1 MKRPG
6 PVNRRE
12 RIGPLARGL
21 VIAGTAFAL
30 VQPLQGANSTQA
42 KLDARIAE
50 LKAKSAELVASE
62 RARLAALSPQQRLSA
77 PPAIWRVPDAIG
89 TFRDCVR
96 CPEMVVIPAG
106 EFTMGSPDAEAFRG
120 AETQHRVTIAAPF
133 AIGKFEITFD
143 QWGACVKDGGCN
155 AYRPDDQHWGRGK
168 HPAIDISWENA
179 KAYVSWLSRKTGK
192 PYRLL
197 SEAEWEY
204 AARAGTTTAY
214 ATGSTISP
222 RQANYDGS
230 GDGSGPSAAN
240 RQRTLPVGSFPANG
254 FGLYDMQGN
263 VSQWVEDCW
272 HDDYTA
278 AAPTDGSAWLTG
290 DCNGRVLRG
299 GSWGDSEIELR
310 AAARTGEYKDNSSF
324 NDGLRIARSL

>member
-1 MKRPG
+1 
-6 PVNRRE
+6 VNRRKIIE
-12 RIGPLARGL
+12 GLGPPARGL
-21 VIAGTAFAL
+21 IIACTILAL
-30 VQPLQGANSTQA
+30 VQPLQGAGPTRA
-42 KLDARIAE
+42 KLDARIVE

-62 RARLAALSPQQRLSA
+62 RARPADLSPQQRLSA
-77 PPAIWRVPDAIG
+77 PPTIWRVPGAIS

-106 EFTMGSPDAEAFRG
+106 EFTMGSPVSEPFRG
-120 AETQHRVTIAAPF
+120 AETQHRVTITAPF
-133 AIGKFEITFD
+133 AVSKFEITFE
-143 QWGACVKDGGCN
+143 QWGACVKDGGCDS
-155 AYRPDDQHWGRGK
+155 YRPDDQHWGRGK
-168 HPAIDISWENA
+168 RPVIDISWENA
-179 KAYVSWLSRKTGK
+179 KAYVNWLSRKTGK

-214 ATGSTISP
+214 STGSTISP
-222 RQANYDGS
+222 SQANYDGS

-254 FGLYDMQGN
+254 FGLHDMQGN

-278 AAPTDGSAWLTG
+278 AAPTDGSAWLEG

-299 GSWGDSEIELR
+299 GSWGDSDIELR

-324 NDGLRIARSL
+324 NDGLRVARSL

>member
-1 MKRPG
+1 VKSRTG
-6 PVNRRE
+6 
-12 RIGPLARGL
+12 ISPLARGL
-21 VIAGTAFAL
+21 FIACATFAL
-30 VQPLQGANSTQA
+30 VQPTQGDAGSTQA
-42 KLDARIAE
+42 KLEARIAE

-77 PPAIWRVPDAIG
+77 PPAIWRVPGAISA
-89 TFRDCVR
+89 FRECVR

-106 EFTMGSPDAEAFRG
+106 EFTMGSPEAEPFRG

-133 AIGKFEITFD
+133 GVSKFTVTFD
-143 QWGACVKDGGCN
+143 QWGACVKDGGCDR
-155 AYRPDDQHWGRGK
+155 YRPDDQHWGRGK
-168 HPAIDISWENA
+168 RPVIDISWENA

-214 ATGSTISP
+214 STGSTISP
-222 RQANYDGS
+222 SQANYDGS
-230 GDGSGPSAAN
+230 GDGSGPSASN
-240 RQRTLPVGSFPANG
+240 RQRTLPVGSFPANA
-254 FGLYDMQGN
+254 FGLHDMHGN